1 MPDMLSIGESM
12 IELFS
17 EEPMDTAET
26 FTRSVAGD
34 SLNIIVAAS
43 RLGTNTGYIHDV
55 TGNGKPNL
63 VTIDGIDRYYEY
75 DYWIIEFDRDRV
87 VEIAHL
93 SQVYDIRFEDLND
106 DGRH

>member
-17 EEPMDTAET
+17 EEPMDRAET

-43 RLGTNTGYIHDV
+43 RLGTSTAYI
-55 TGNGKPNL
+55 T
-63 VTIDGIDRYYEY
+63 
-75 DYWIIEFDRDRV
+75 
-87 VEIAHL
+87 
-93 SQVYDIRFEDLND
+93 
-106 DGRH
+106 